1 MGSGGQFGMNVP
13 PENTKTPVNDPL
25 SLLQEFL
32 STRKGFPLSTYRLQL
47 NRGFTF
53 SNARSIITY
62 LADLGVSYCYTSPFL
77 SAGKDSPHGYDICSF
92 TRINPEIGGEAEYNL
107 FAQELSRNRMGHIL
121 DFVPNHMGI
130 AGAENIWWQDVL
142 ENGRCSPYSEF
153 FDIEWNPAKAELKGK
168 ILLPILADQYGVVLE
183 QGDLHLD
190 FQEGA
195 FFIKYFDH
203 HLPINPQSTPIVLSH
218 NLENL
223 QQEVPEDDPHLL
235 EFLSI
240 ITALN
245 HLPGGAKTPPD
256 KIEERIREKTVNRD
270 RLQRLSEESSP
281 IRQHIQTNLKI
292 FNGVTGQPNSFDSL
306 HQLLEK
312 QIYRLS
318 NWRTAAH
325 EINYRRFFDINDL
338 AGIHMENPEVFQQTH
353 SLILKL
359 IVEGKISGLRLDHI
373 DGLFNPAAYFIQL
386 QEAVLFQFMTVH
398 KQYSHLDPESL
409 KKMIRQWRQAESENK
424 PVEPV
429 RLPIYLVIEKILTGA
444 ESLPEHWEVHGTSG
458 YDFMNDLNGL
468 FVDASNEKKF
478 SKIYSRFTGINA
490 PFAEIVYH
498 SKRLIMQTALTSE
511 LNVLVR
517 ALNIISEDDR
527 RYRDFTLNS
536 LREALREVVAC
547 FPIYRTYID
556 SEGSNPNDCETLEK
570 SIARAK
576 SLNPAMES
584 TIFDFIK
591 DTVLIDTEET
601 FSDKKDKNRRNFI
614 MKLQQFTGPVQ
625 AKGLEDTA
633 FYRYNRLI
641 SLNEVGGQPQR
652 FGLSVSGFHARNQK
666 RQKTWPHT
674 MTATATH
681 DHKRGEDARAR
692 INILSEIPDD
702 WRKIIR
708 RWALLNRSKRSLVD
722 GEYAPDRNDE
732 YLFYQT
738 LVGMWPSATDRSME
752 NVKAR
757 LVHYMRKA
765 GKEAKVHTSWINPNN
780 AYDEAVE
787 KFIGKALKPSRSN
800 RFLDSFIVFH
810 ERVSRMGAINSLAQ
824 VLIKITSPGIPDTYQ
839 GCELWD
845 WSLVDPDNRQPVDFD
860 HRKRLLQDLKPLLSF
875 PSQLDAGS
883 RRRDLL
889 EMLDH
894 WESGKIKMFVTAC
907 CLRLRKNHP
916 DLFLEGDYLPLT
928 VTGER
933 ADHVVA
939 FARQHNGK
947 ISITAAPRLVA
958 NLMEPELQWP
968 VNSPWEGT
976 HIVLPPGLSGK
987 ETLHDLF
994 TQQPISVTV
1003 CDGQST
1009 LDLTHIF
1016 SLWPLALLGNDL
1028 IQEGVER

>member
-1 MGSGGQFGMNVP
+1 MNVP
-13 PENTKTPVNDPL
+13 PENTKAPINEPL
-25 SLLQEFL
+25 SLFQESL
-32 STRKGFPLSTYRLQL
+32 STRKEFPRSTYRLQL
-47 NRGFTF
+47 NREFTF
-53 SNARSIITY
+53 SKARSIISY
-62 LADLGVSYCYTSPFL
+62 LADLGISHCYTSPFL

-92 TRINPEIGGEAEYNL
+92 TRINPELGGDTEYYL
-107 FAQELSRNRMGHIL
+107 FVQELSRNRMGHIL

-130 AGAENIWWQDVL
+130 ADAKNIWWQDVL

-190 FQEGA
+190 FREGT

-203 HLPINPQSTPIVLSH
+203 HLPVNPESAPIVLAR

-223 QQEVPEDDPHLL
+223 QQEVPEDDSHLQ

-245 HLPGGAKTPPD
+245 HLPGGAKTAPE

-270 RLQRLSEESSP
+270 RLQRLWEESP
-281 IRQHIQTNLKI
+281 RIRGHIQTNLKA
-292 FNGVTGQPNSFDSL
+292 FNGVVGQPDSFDSL
-306 HQLLEK
+306 HQLLEQ

-325 EINYRRFFDINDL
+325 EINYRRFFDINEL

-359 IVEGKISGLRLDHI
+359 IGEGKISGLRLDHI
-373 DGLFNPAAYFIQL
+373 DGLFNPAAYFNRL
-386 QEAVLFQFMTVH
+386 QEEVLFEYVVQN
-398 KQYSHLDPESL
+398 KQLSHRNPKLIKEMVS
-409 KKMIRQWRQAESENK
+409 QWRRTESEND
-424 PVEPV
+424 PAGSVQRPM
-429 RLPIYLVIEKILTGA
+429 YLVIEKILTGA
-444 ESLPEHWEVHGTSG
+444 ESLPEHWAIHGTSG

-478 SKIYSRFTGINA
+478 SKIYSRFTGITA
-490 PFAEIVYH
+490 PFAEIAYH
-498 SKRLIMQTALTSE
+498 SKKLIMQTALTSE

-536 LREALREVVAC
+536 LREALGEVVAC

-591 DTVLIDTEET
+591 NTVLLDMEGTD
-601 FSDKKDKNRRNFI
+601 SDKKDKNRRDFI

-652 FGLSVSGFHARNQK
+652 FGLSVSGFHARNHK

-738 LVGMWPSATDRSME
+738 LVGMWPPDADLSLE
-752 NVKAR
+752 NVKTR
-757 LVHYMRKA
+757 LILYMQKA

-787 KFIGKALKPSRSN
+787 KFIGKVLKPSKSN

-860 HRKRLLQDLKPLLSF
+860 HRKRLLQNLEPLLAV
-875 PSQLDAGS
+875 PSPLDAGS
-883 RRRDLL
+883 RTRDLL
-889 EMLDH
+889 QMLDL
-894 WESGKIKMFVTAC
+894 WENGKIKMFVTAC

-916 DLFLEGDYLPLT
+916 ELFLEGDYLPLT
-928 VTGER
+928 VTGEH

-939 FARQHNGK
+939 FARQNHEK
-947 ISITAAPRLVA
+947 LSITIAPRRVA
-958 NLMEPELQWP
+958 HLMEPELKWP
-968 VNSPWEGT
+968 VNSLWEGT
-976 HIVLPPGLSGK
+976 HIVLPPGLSEK
-987 ETLHDLF
+987 ETLQNLF
-994 TQQPISVTV
+994 TRQPLPITV
-1003 CDGQST
+1003 RDGQST
-1009 LDLTHIF
+1009 LDLTHVF
-1016 SLWPLALLGNDL
+1016 ALWPLALLVDDL
-1028 IQEGVER
+1028 AQA

>member
-1 MGSGGQFGMNVP
+1 MNVP
-13 PENTKTPVNDPL
+13 PEKTKIPVDDPS
-25 SLLQEFL
+25 SLFQEAL
-32 STRKGFPLSTYRLQL
+32 ATRKDFPRSTYRLQL

-53 SNARSIITY
+53 PQARSIISY
-62 LADLGVSYCYTSPFL
+62 LAELGVSHCYTSPFL
-77 SAGKDSPHGYDICSF
+77 AAGKNSPHGYDICDY
-92 TRINPEIGGEAEYNL
+92 TRINPDLGGETEYSA
-107 FAQELSRNRMGHIL
+107 FADELSRNRMGHIL

-130 AGAENIWWQDVL
+130 ADSENKWWQDVL
-142 ENGRCSPYSEF
+142 ENGRCSPYSDF

-183 QGDLHLD
+183 QGDLHLG
-190 FQEGA
+190 FREGT
-195 FFIKYFDH
+195 FFLKYYDH
-203 HLPINPQSTPIVLSH
+203 HLPVNPQSAPIVLSH

-223 QQEVPEDDPHLL
+223 QKEVPEDDPHLQ

-245 HLPGGAKTPPD
+245 HLPGGIKTTPE
-256 KIEERIREKTVNRD
+256 KIEERIREKNVSCD
-270 RLQRLSEESSP
+270 RLQRLEDESP
-281 IRQHIQTNLKI
+281 RIRQHIQTNLKI
-292 FNGVTGQPNSFDSL
+292 FNGIVGQPESFDSL

-312 QIYRLS
+312 QFYRLS

-325 EINYRRFFDINDL
+325 EINYRRFFDVNHL
-338 AGIHMENPEVFQQTH
+338 VGIHMENPDVFHQTH

-359 IVEGKISGLRLDHI
+359 IGEGKISGLRLDHT
-373 DGLFNPAAYFIQL
+373 DGLFNPAAYFNQL
-386 QEAVLFQFMTVH
+386 QEEVLFEYMVRDKQF
-398 KQYSHLDPESL
+398 SHRNPKLIKE
-409 KKMIRQWRQAESENK
+409 MVRQWRNSESKND
-424 PVEPV
+424 PAGPA
-429 RLPIYLVIEKILTGA
+429 RRPMYLVVEKILTGA
-444 ESLPEHWEVHGTSG
+444 ESLPEHWAVHGTSG

-468 FVDASNEKKF
+468 FIDSSNEKKF
-478 SKIYSRFTGINA
+478 SQIYSRFTGSNT
-490 PFAEIVYH
+490 PFAEIAYN
-498 SKRLIMQTALTSE
+498 SKKLIMQTALTSE

-517 ALNIISEDDR
+517 ALNLISEDDR

-556 SEGSNPNDCETLEK
+556 SEGSNEDDRETLEK

-591 DTVLIDTEET
+591 DTVLFSAEET
-601 FSDKKDKNRRNFI
+601 NSETKDKNRRDFI

-666 RQKTWPHT
+666 RQKTWPCT

-702 WRKIIR
+702 WRKAIR

-738 LVGMWPSATDRSME
+738 LVGMWPPEKGMSLE
-752 NVKAR
+752 EVKTR
-757 LVHYMRKA
+757 MIGYMWKA

-780 AYDEAVE
+780 SYDMAVE
-787 KFIGKALKPSRSN
+787 KFIDKALKPSQSN
-800 RFLDSFIVFH
+800 RFLDSFIAFQ
-810 ERVSRMGAINSLAQ
+810 ERISRMGAINSLAQ

-845 WSLVDPDNRQPVDFD
+845 LSLVDPDNRQPVDYD
-860 HRKRLLQDLKPLLSF
+860 HRKRMLQNLEPLLAV
-875 PSQLDAGS
+875 PPTLDAGS
-883 RRRDLL
+883 RTGGLL
-889 EMLDH
+889 QMLDH
-894 WESGKIKMFVTAC
+894 WENGHIKMFVTAC
-907 CLRLRKNHP
+907 CLRFRRNHP
-916 DLFLEGDYLPLT
+916 DLFLESEYLPLH

-933 ADHVVA
+933 AHNVVA
-939 FARQHNGK
+939 FARQSNDGF
-947 ISITAAPRLVA
+947 SITVAPRLVA
-958 NLMEPELQWP
+958 ELMEPELKWP
-968 VNSPWEGT
+968 VNSVWEGT
-976 HIVLPPGLSGK
+976 NIILPPGLSGK
-987 ETLHDLF
+987 ETFRDLF
-994 TQQPISVTV
+994 TQQPLSITMR
-1003 CDGQST
+1003 DGQST
-1009 LDLTHIF
+1009 LDLAHVF
-1016 SLWPLALLGNDL
+1016 ALWPLALLVEDL
-1028 IQEGVER
+1028 DQG